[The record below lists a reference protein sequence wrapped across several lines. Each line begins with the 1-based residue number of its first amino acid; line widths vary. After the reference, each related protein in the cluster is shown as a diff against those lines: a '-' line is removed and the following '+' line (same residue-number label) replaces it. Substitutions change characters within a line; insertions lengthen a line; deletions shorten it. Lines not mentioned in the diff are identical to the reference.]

1 MFNEDNMESIRTL
14 SLARPSIRNDALN
27 EEDSHRG
34 VIEKQSPSFLKH
46 WQKRY
51 FVLERKMLKY
61 FKNEADYMSGKP
73 PKGVLNFQQIW
84 VEVDFKDIQMKIDLK
99 IKGSKRVF
107 NMRCTSQEQFQLWQR
122 KLRYTINSS
131 IGKLKELTI

>member
-1 MFNEDNMESIRTL
+1 
-14 SLARPSIRNDALN
+14 
-27 EEDSHRG
+27 
-34 VIEKQSPSFLKH
+34 
-46 WQKRY
+46 
-51 FVLERKMLKY
+51 MLKY

-131 IGKLKELTI
+131 IGKLKELTIESYKDDISNKFDFWRFLRIDEKNFLLQAEVGDLLLCRNKKSMGLG